1 MTWRRPQAGVVK
13 INVDAAVSKAM
24 STVGIGVIARD
35 EFGLILGILVKT
47 YEGLT
52 SPQIAEALAIR
63 DGLNMG
69 YIEVVEIYNMNNFD
83 HCLGPGMCPQNTN

>member
-83 HCLGPGMCPQNTN
+83 HYLGPGMCPQNTN